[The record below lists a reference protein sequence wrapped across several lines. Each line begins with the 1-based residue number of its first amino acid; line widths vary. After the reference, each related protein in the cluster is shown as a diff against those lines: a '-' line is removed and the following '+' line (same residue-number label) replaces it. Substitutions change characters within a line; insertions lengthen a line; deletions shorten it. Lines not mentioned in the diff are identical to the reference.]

1 MNLVMALLI
10 SLTLV
15 LGVTAEGGSSLFLGG
30 FGPLSTLV
38 GLNTTSRNSERG
50 SRMKHRGPPSTVQ
63 LNDLRPAILDDLMAV
78 ILNDLRP
85 AILND
90 LRPSDLLTFVADQ
103 EPDGD
108 AKLC

>member
-15 LGVTAEGGSSLFLGG
+15 IGVTAEGGSSLFLGG
-30 FGPLSTLV
+30 FGPLSTLA
-38 GLNTTSRNSERG
+38 GLHTKSRNSEPG

-63 LNDLRPAILDDLMAV
+63 LNDLRPAIL
-78 ILNDLRP
+78 NDLRP
-85 AILND
+85 AILDD
-90 LRPSDLLTFVADQ
+90 LRPSDLWTFVAEQ

-108 AKLC
+108 SKLC